1 MEDIFKNI
9 IKNAHEIEDEIEE
22 KKCILCDNDIGDF
35 DDNGIYEGEY
45 CEECFN
51 EAQESRL
58 K

>member
-1 MEDIFKNI
+1 MKNLKKI
-9 IKNAHEIEDEIEE
+9 CTLCGEE
-22 KKCILCDNDIGDF
+22 IGDF

-51 EAQESRL
+51 DAQEGRL